1 MKHSRSA
8 PARGQSPEVS
18 VLLPVRGGRTTTGD
32 AVISILAQSFEDFE
46 LLLIGHDDVDTATV
60 GLPDDHRI
68 QRLSRQAPGIV
79 GALNTGLANA
89 RGRYIARMDDDDIA
103 YPERLAVQLET
114 IKQLPEYALVGA
126 RVRMIDANGDTQ
138 GIAGGSQR
146 YAQWLNGLTLNDT
159 LHQSVFIEN
168 PLPHPTWL
176 GSRSLFIELGGYR
189 QGNFPE
195 DHELILRAARRGVTF
210 AKPEVT
216 LLDWR
221 DHQDR
226 LTRTDPRYSREAFI
240 EIKADALTHPES
252 LFALGNKHS
261 RGVWIAGVGRSA
273 RRWCDALLARGVAVR
288 GFVDLAGPKMRNQ
301 KRHRPVVDYDGLLD
315 QRGDDLLLGAVT
327 RPEARESLAAWCTSA
342 GLKPLRDYV
351 LGD

>member
-1 MKHSRSA
+1 M
-8 PARGQSPEVS
+8 
-18 VLLPVRGGRTTTGD
+18 
-32 AVISILAQSFEDFE
+32 LAQSFEDFE

-103 YPERLAVQLET
+103 F
-114 IKQLPEYALVGA
+114 A
-126 RVRMIDANGDTQ
+126 RVR
-138 GIAGGSQR
+138 AGRRTGAHDRRQRR
-146 YAQWLNGLTLNDT
+146 YARHSRRQSTLRTVAEWTDPQR
-159 LHQSVFIEN
+159 HAASVGI
-168 PLPHPTWL
+168 
-176 GSRSLFIELGGYR
+176 YR
-189 QGNFPE
+189 KPATAS
-195 DHELILRAARRGVTF
+195 HMGVTF
-210 AKPEVT
+210 AKPEAT

-240 EIKADALTHPES
+240 EMKADALTHPES

-301 KRHRPVVDYDGLLD
+301 KRRRPVVDYDGLLD

-342 GLKPLRDYV
+342 SLKPLRDYV